1 MRCKHCNAQIDTKDL
16 YCPKCRKKTQ
26 SIKENFTAW
35 SLFKESYSEVKEKN
49 SFSFSFN
56 LTFAVI
62 TFLFLAVLGTHNF
75 FINYP
80 NDIIRYVVENLIF
93 LFFVPLLLVPFG
105 VQNEIMEMGYN
116 KDLRKYI
123 IKLLPKYYLFVLVN
137 IFMFALFKFLCI
149 GDPVLR
155 LVRVILVLWWLAV
168 LTPIPVLLNKY
179 KQNIFKLTRLSIK
192 GFEDLR
198 WQMFTFVILIF
209 LSNVIMIIPFFLGY
223 LRYGTLNYVAVS
235 KYVDKVEQHGIING
249 K

>member
-1 MRCKHCNAQIDTKDL
+1 MRCKHCNVQIDTKDL

-35 SLFKESYSEVKEKN
+35 SIYKESFAEVKGKN

-56 LTFAVI
+56 LAFAII
-62 TFLFLAVLGTHNF
+62 TFLFLAALATHNF

-93 LFFVPLLLVPFG
+93 LFFVPILLVPFG
-105 VQNEIMEMGYN
+105 IQNEIMEMGYN
-116 KDLRKYI
+116 KDLRRYI
-123 IKLLPKYYLFVLVN
+123 FRLLPKYSRFVLAN

-168 LTPIPVLLNKY
+168 LTPIPVLLTKY
-179 KQNIFKLTRLSIK
+179 KKNIYKLTRLSIK

-209 LSNVIMIIPFFLGY
+209 ISNVIMIIPLFLGY
-223 LRYGTLNYVAVS
+223 LRYGTLHYVAIS
-235 KYVDKVEQHGIING
+235 KYVNKVEQNGIIDG
-249 K
+249 E